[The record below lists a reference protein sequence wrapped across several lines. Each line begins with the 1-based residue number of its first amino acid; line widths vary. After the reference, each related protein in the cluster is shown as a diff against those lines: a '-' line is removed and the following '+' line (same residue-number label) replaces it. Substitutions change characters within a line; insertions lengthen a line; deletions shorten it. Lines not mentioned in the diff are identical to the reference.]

1 MTRKKKKLAT
11 VVLGD
16 SMSDSDLL
24 YLTRFASGDP
34 FLYVKIG
41 SRSTILLT
49 DFEVGRAQEESAVDK
64 VLPISTYLEKAESND
79 LADALAV
86 FLDEKNVTHLTLPAR
101 FPFSAA
107 EKLRG
112 HGFVLEIAEDPFVH
126 EREQKDSYEIK
137 LITQTLRK
145 TEKALETAIRWIQ
158 SSSVRRGTLYVGG
171 RPLTAEMVR
180 KRIHLDLMESD
191 CLALAGT
198 IVACGDQAVDPHNQ
212 GHGPLKAN
220 KPIVLDVF
228 PRSQTTHYWGDITRT
243 VVKGKASERVR
254 KMFHTV
260 REGQRIGIGMI
271 KPGVRGDKVHG
282 AIVEYFQKQGFE
294 TGILNG
300 KFQGFI
306 HGTGHG
312 VGLDI
317 HEAPRVSKV
326 NLKLKAGHVVTVEPG
341 LYYLG
346 HGGIRIEDMVA
357 VTATGAKN
365 LTKMPKI
372 LEV

>member
-1 MTRKKKKLAT
+1 MKRKKKKQA
-11 VVLGD
+11 VAVLGD

-24 YLTRFASGDP
+24 YLTHFASGDP
-34 FLYVKIG
+34 FLYIRMG
-41 SRSTILLT
+41 GRSTIILT
-49 DFEVGRAQEESAVDK
+49 DFEVGRAKEEGSVDR
-64 VLPISTYLEKAESND
+64 VLPISPYMEKAGTND

-86 FLDEKNVTHLTLPAR
+86 FLDEKNVTHLKVPAN
-101 FPFSAA
+101 FPFGAA
-107 EKLRG
+107 ETLRG
-112 HGFVLEIAEDPFVH
+112 HGFVVEIAPDPFVRD
-126 EREQKDSYEIK
+126 REQKDSYEIK
-137 LITQTLRK
+137 LLTQTLRK

-180 KRIHLDLMESD
+180 KRIHLDLMEAD
-191 CLALAGT
+191 CIASAGT

-220 KPIVLDVF
+220 KPIVIDVF
-228 PRSQTTHYWGDITRT
+228 PRSQTTYYWGDITRT
-243 VVKGKASERVR
+243 VVKGKATDYVR
-254 KMFHTV
+254 KMFKTV
-260 REGQRIGIGMI
+260 REGQRIGVGMI

-282 AIVEYFQKQGFE
+282 AIVEYFEQKGFE
-294 TGILNG
+294 TKIMKG

-326 NLKLKAGHVVTVEPG
+326 NLKLKAGNVVTVEPG